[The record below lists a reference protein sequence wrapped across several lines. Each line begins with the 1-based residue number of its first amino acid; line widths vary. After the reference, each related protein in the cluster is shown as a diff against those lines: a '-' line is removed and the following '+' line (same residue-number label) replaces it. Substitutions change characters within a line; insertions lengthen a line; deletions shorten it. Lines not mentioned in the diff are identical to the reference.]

1 MKNQTPQEKLQMY
14 FNARRPIIYIRNF
27 DFQSV
32 DKLIQNACKA
42 NWPDEYNI
50 GDEPEDKKVQ
60 DAEIK
65 VKIDEY
71 SEAGGRIDFRTKC
84 PKSKTKMTL
93 GEYLGVFNST
103 QFNNDDH
110 HYIVVLKEVHNLLD
124 DPQVYSTLQTIAQRV
139 KEADEDPTHQN
150 KYDVTIVIVDS
161 RLVIPHE
168 LEKLITLVDVKLPSK
183 EDIEA
188 IVREMAKTNMAYIDD
203 SFMPE
208 LVMALKGLS
217 EFEIRQIVNLA
228 IATTGQLNDECLD
241 LINSEKRQA
250 IQKSGLIEMVEVKE
264 DLEVAGLNRLVSYIK
279 LNGPI
284 FKNPGRAQKYGVG
297 LPAGVMIVG
306 MPGCGKSLTSKCI
319 AKEFGV
325 PLLKL
330 DVGRLMGK
338 YVGESEE
345 NMRRAIAVAES
356 AAPCILWIDEIEKA
370 FAGIGESGGGSVT
383 TRMFGYFLT
392 WMQEK
397 ESCIYVV
404 ATAND
409 ISNLPPEF
417 LRRGRFDEI
426 FQVKFPTREER
437 KDILAHHLKKRNND
451 KLPEG
456 VDPAKLAALMRDE
469 ENYSGADIES
479 MVKEGMKRVFV
490 RNVNSGQDER
500 LWESLTQADMEAI
513 IKETPSS
520 YHSQKAKLDDML
532 KKLKELDVKSAT

>member
-1 MKNQTPQEKLQMY
+1 MKTQTPQEKLQMY
-14 FNARRPIIYIRNF
+14 LDARRPIIYIRNF

-32 DKLIQNACKA
+32 DKLI
-42 NWPDEYNI
+42 DEVCGKDY
-50 GDEPEDKKVQ
+50 V
-60 DAEIK
+60 
-65 VKIDEY
+65 IDEY
-71 SEAGGRIDFRTKC
+71 SEAGGRIDFRTKS
-84 PKSKTKMTL
+84 PKGKSRMSL

-110 HYIVVLKEVHNLLD
+110 RYLVVLKEVHNLLD

-139 KEADEDPTHQN
+139 KMSDEDPTHQN
-150 KYDVTIVIVDS
+150 KYDVTVVIVDS
-161 RLVIPHE
+161 KLVIPYE
-168 LEKLITLVDVKLPSK
+168 LEKLVTMIDVKLPDK
-183 EDIEA
+183 AEIEA
-188 IVREMAKTNMAYIDD
+188 IIKKMAEINRAPIEDG
-203 SFMPE
+203 FMPE
-208 LVMALKGLS
+208 LTTALGGLS
-217 EFEIRQIVNLA
+217 EFEIKQIINLA
-228 IATTGQLNDECLD
+228 IVNDGRLAKD
-241 LINSEKRQA
+241 DIPLIHQEKRQA
-250 IQKSGLIEMVEVKE
+250 IQKSGLIEMVEVGDVKT
-264 DLEVAGLNRLVSYIK
+264 AGLKRLLEYIK

-284 FKNPGRAQKYGVG
+284 FKNPGLAQEHGVG

-319 AKEFGV
+319 AKEFDV

-397 ESCIYVV
+397 KSCIYVV

-437 KDILAHHLKKRNND
+437 KEIFELHLKKRNRG
-451 KLPEG
+451 KLPPG

-490 RNVNSGQDER
+490 RNVNSGLDER
-500 LWESLTQADMEAI
+500 LWQPLTQADMEAVVR
-513 IKETPSS
+513 ETPSS
-520 YHSQKAKLDDML
+520 YHSQKKKLDGML
-532 KKLKELDVKSAT
+532 QKLKELDVKSAT

>member
-1 MKNQTPQEKLQMY
+1 MKTQTPQEKLKMY
-14 FNARRPIIYIRNF
+14 LDARRPIIYIRNF

-32 DKLIQNACKA
+32 DQLIWEVCGEGK
-42 NWPDEYNI
+42 DYI
-50 GDEPEDKKVQ
+50 
-60 DAEIK
+60 
-65 VKIDEY
+65 IDEY
-71 SEAGGRIDFRTKC
+71 SEAGGRIDFKTKS
-84 PKSKTKMTL
+84 PKSKEKL
-93 GEYLGVFNST
+93 SLADYLAIFNSS
-103 QFNNDDH
+103 QFNNDDQR
-110 HYIVVLKEVHNLLD
+110 YLVVLKEVHNLLED
-124 DPQVYSTLQTIAQRV
+124 SQVYSTLQTIAQRV
-139 KEADEDPTHQN
+139 QMSDEDPTHQN

-161 RLVIPHE
+161 KMVIPYE
-168 LEKLITLVDVKLPSK
+168 LEKLITLVDVKSP
-183 EDIEA
+183 EDEEIKS
-188 IVREMAKTNMAYIDD
+188 IIKEMAKTNMAYIEEK
-203 SFMPE
+203 FMPD

-217 EFEIRQIVNLA
+217 KFEIKQILNLA
-228 IATTGQLNDECLD
+228 IANGGNLSNKKDSDKKDYDCLE
-241 LINSEKRQA
+241 LINNEKRQA
-250 IQKSGLIEMVEVKE
+250 IQKSGLIEMVEVGN
-264 DLEVAGLNRLVSYIK
+264 DVQTAGLKRLLAYIK
-279 LNGPI
+279 QNGPI
-284 FKNPGRAQKYGVG
+284 FKNPGRALEHGVG

-319 AKEFGV
+319 AKEFDV

-404 ATAND
+404 ATANNID
-409 ISNLPPEF
+409 NLPPEF

-426 FQVKFPTREER
+426 FQVRFPTKEER
-437 KDILAHHLKKRNND
+437 KEIFELHIKKRNND
-451 KLPEG
+451 KLPAG
-456 VDPAKLAALMRDE
+456 IDPVKLAAMLSDT

-490 RNVNSGQDER
+490 RNVNSGLDESR
-500 LWESLTQADMEAI
+500 WESLTQADMEKI
-513 IKETPSS
+513 IRETPSS
-520 YHSQKAKLDDML
+520 YHSQKAKLDKML
-532 KKLKELDVKSAT
+532 QKLKELDVKSAT